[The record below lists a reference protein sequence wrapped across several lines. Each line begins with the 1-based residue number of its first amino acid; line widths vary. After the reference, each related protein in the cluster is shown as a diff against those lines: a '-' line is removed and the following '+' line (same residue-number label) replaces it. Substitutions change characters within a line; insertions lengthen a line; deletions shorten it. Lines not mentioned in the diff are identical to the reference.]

1 MSLQWQ
7 QFTYFNLLDY
17 SLFAL
22 QFPYEGTFSTHLKR
36 RKITVVCRC
45 SEAGS

>member
-1 MSLQWQ
+1 MTMSLQWQ
-7 QFTYFNLLDY
+7 QFTYFYLLDY
-17 SLFAL
+17 SQLIL
-22 QFPYEGTFSTHLKR
+22 QFPYEGAFSEK